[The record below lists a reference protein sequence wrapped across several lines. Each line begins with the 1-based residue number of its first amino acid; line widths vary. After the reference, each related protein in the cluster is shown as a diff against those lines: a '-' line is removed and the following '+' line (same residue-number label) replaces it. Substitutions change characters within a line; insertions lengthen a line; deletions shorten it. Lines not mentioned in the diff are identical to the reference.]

1 MIKDSGE
8 RRTFESGA
16 VRDIQAD
23 KGACWM
29 LPLDE
34 IADFIDQM
42 SLYHPDFYICL
53 ILADIACFIR
63 TREAK
68 HIHHAIGVF
77 CAIHD
82 WSIASMLL
90 ELSKHFEE
98 GAEKYDAFN
107 WCLGIK
113 AHCYVDSSIRHL
125 LKWADGQTDEPH
137 DRAFVWNLFCLLW
150 TVHNRPECD
159 DLGDIKTIV

>member
-34 IADFIDQM
+34 VKDIFEIVK
-42 SLYHPDFYICL
+42 SVHPDMFYIFRE
-53 ILADIACFIR
+53 IAQYIR
-63 TREAK
+63 TK
-68 HIHHAIGVF
+68 DSNKIYNAIILF
-77 CAIHD
+77 CDIRK
-82 WSIASMLL
+82 WSIPTMLL

-113 AHCYVDSSIRHL
+113 AHCYVDSAIRHL

-159 DLGDIKTIV
+159 DIGDIKTIV